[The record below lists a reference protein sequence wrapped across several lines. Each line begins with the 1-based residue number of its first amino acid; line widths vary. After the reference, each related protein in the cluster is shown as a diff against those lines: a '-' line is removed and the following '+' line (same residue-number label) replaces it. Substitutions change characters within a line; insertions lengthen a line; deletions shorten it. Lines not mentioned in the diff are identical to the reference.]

1 MSRLFISAAHK
12 SSGKTTLSIG
22 LAAALSAR
30 GIETQTF
37 KKGPDYI
44 DPLWLTRASGRP
56 AYNLDFNTQ
65 TPDEI
70 RALFASR
77 QSRAGVN
84 LIEGNKGLFDGVDR
98 KGVDSSAALARLLD
112 APVVLVID
120 TTGMTRGVAPLLM
133 GYKLFDPEIEIAG
146 VILNQVATPRQ
157 EEKLRAAVDDYTGL
171 PVFGALPR
179 APAAIVKER
188 HLGLTTP
195 GDADGPDARIAA
207 IRDMIEAHVDVDGLI
222 ALAGAARPIAPVA
235 ADRRRIAADLR
246 IGVAMDEA
254 FCFYYRDDLE
264 TLERLG
270 ATIEPFSPLR
280 DARLPDVDG
289 LFIGG
294 GFPET
299 HIAALSANK
308 SLRADIA
315 KAAAGGMPVHAE
327 CGGLMY
333 LSRSI
338 AFNGESGAMV
348 GAIAAEAVMQ
358 DRPQGRG
365 LVVLAENREPAAAT
379 VPAHEF
385 HYARLENL
393 DPGVRFAW
401 RVRRGDGIDG
411 RHDGIVAG
419 NVVASFAHFRDTSKC
434 HWAHDFVD
442 TVRRE
447 KLNRTAGGAGIR
459 KTGR

>member
-12 SSGKTTLSIG
+12 SSGKTTVTIG
-22 LAAALSAR
+22 LAAALAAR
-30 GIETQTF
+30 GLETQAF

-44 DPLWLTRASGRP
+44 DPLWLSRASGRP

-70 RALFASR
+70 HALFASR
-77 QSRAGVN
+77 QSRNGVN

-98 KGVDSSAALARLLD
+98 KGADSSAALARLLD
-112 APVVLVID
+112 APIVLVID

-157 EEKLRAAVDDYTGL
+157 EEKLRAAIEDYTGL
-171 PVFGALPR
+171 PVLGALPR

-195 GDADGPDARIAA
+195 GDAEGSDGRIARI
-207 IRDMIEAHVDVDGLI
+207 RELIEAHVDLDKVM
-222 ALAGAARPIAPVA
+222 ALARATRPVAPVA
-235 ADRRRIAADLR
+235 IERSRNAADIR

-270 ATIEPFSPLR
+270 AEVVPFSPLR
-280 DARLPDVDG
+280 DARLPEVDG

-299 HIAALSANK
+299 HIAALSANA
-308 SLRADIA
+308 SMRVAI
-315 KAAAGGMPVHAE
+315 AAAAASGLPIHAE

-338 AFNGESGAMV
+338 AFNGEIGPMAGV
-348 GAIAAEAVMQ
+348 VAADSVM
-358 DRPQGRG
+358 REKPQGRG
-365 LVVLAENREPAAAT
+365 LVVLAENREPPTPT

-385 HYARLENL
+385 HYASLEAI
-393 DPGVRFAW
+393 DPDARFAW

-411 RHDGIVAG
+411 KHDGFIVG

-434 HWAHDFVD
+434 RWAHDFVD
-442 TVRRE
+442 SVRRE
-447 KLNRTAGGAGIR
+447 KLNRNAGGAGFI